1 MIFSLKLAKKARI
14 MNLLIAVQLAI
25 VFALIISMMSAIKD
39 RTVYYS
45 KFENELSQNGICIL
59 PGVSSET
66 LKYDEDILDHFN
78 KASKITG
85 GKSNLMLINSDIGKS
100 KSGYM
105 TYYSDKM
112 MKDLPPYLKEG
123 TLPDSK
129 NDIPQCLACE
139 NFGYKVGDV
148 LDFTDW
154 DGVSFKVQICGI
166 MSDNQNIYGTGGP
179 AYYHYENDYR
189 DFYYKLNSAM
199 REYPLFLSTDEIMDK
214 AGSKGRYD
222 FYSLIIINFPEGAY
236 SQKEI
241 EDMSS
246 KLNFSYFGDT
256 NEYYESSEKYVKQEL
271 YTFFPIALSILIITL
286 FTAIITTVVTT
297 MQNLR
302 SYAVLYLSGATWKR
316 CSIIN
321 FVNYIA
327 IVIFTVIAD
336 GVFFIVGKYTFLKGT
351 VIKADIA
358 NIGVCG
364 IILILFFLLSL
375 VVPLLVVRNK
385 QPRDV
390 LKTEF
395 RN

>member
-14 MNLLIAVQLAI
+14 MNLLIAVQLAV
-25 VFALIISMMSAIKD
+25 VFALIIAMMSAIED

-45 KFENELSQNGICIL
+45 EFENALSQNGVCFI
-59 PGVSSET
+59 PNVSSET
-66 LKYDEDILDHFN
+66 LKYEEDILKHFD
-78 KASKITG
+78 KASKVTG
-85 GKSNLMLINSDIGKS
+85 GKANLMLINSDIGKA

-105 TYYSDKM
+105 TYYSDEM
-112 MKDLPPYLKEG
+112 MKNLPPYLKEG
-123 TLPDSK
+123 TLPDSESE
-129 NDIPQCLACE
+129 IPQCLACD

-148 LDFTDW
+148 LELTDW
-154 DGVSFKVQICGI
+154 DGVSFKAEICGI

-179 AYYHYENDYR
+179 DYYSYEKDYR
-189 DFYYKLNSAM
+189 DFYYKLNSSM
-199 REYPLFLSTDEIMDK
+199 RAYPLFLTTEGIMDK
-214 AGSKGRYD
+214 TGSKGRYD
-222 FYSLIIINFPEGAY
+222 FYSLIVVNFPEGAY

-241 EDMSS
+241 EDMSTE
-246 KLNFSYFGDT
+246 LNYSYFGNTD
-256 NEYYESSEKYVKQEL
+256 EYYENSEKYVKQEL

-321 FVNYIA
+321 FINYIA

-336 GVFFIVGKYTFLKGT
+336 SVFFIVGKRTFLKGT
-351 VIKADIA
+351 VIKANIV

-364 IILILFFLLSL
+364 IILILFLLLSL
-375 VVPLLVVRNK
+375 AVPLLVVRNK